1 MGTAPKTILVTGM
14 CGRLGQLVVRE
25 LHRTHRVIGVDR
37 RPFDRLPADV
47 AHHEVD
53 LRKKKVRDIFR
64 SEKVDAVIHLGVMHD
79 PRKSSAD
86 HHSWNVAG
94 FAKLLGYV
102 AEFGVKKLV
111 MLSSSNVYGPQ
122 PDNPQYLTEDA
133 PLLGGANF
141 SDIRDLIELDHLA
154 QGFLWKHPNVSTV
167 ILRPVHIVGTV
178 RNAASNFLR
187 LGVVPTLLGFDPLI
201 QLIHESDVVRA
212 IVHAV
217 ESEVRGIFNI
227 AGPEPIP
234 LSRIIERLG
243 KPTLPVPTGLARAAL
258 KRLWNMRLTSF
269 PAPELDHIRYICMV
283 DDERARHDLGFTP
296 AQDLASTIEAV
307 NWGRW

>member
-243 KPTLPVPTGLARAAL
+243 KPTLPVPTGLAKSAL

-283 DDERARHDLGFTP
+283 DDARARHDLGFTP